1 MQEKKHKKFKLIYLL
16 YICII
21 LVLIYCIIQVYA
33 VFQSEVS
40 GDVKLVNGVW
50 QIKIN
55 NTDISNGTNKE
66 FTVNEINTVENE
78 HVKPG
83 NLAPGLSGSF
93 NVLIDPTR
101 NRCIC

>member
-1 MQEKKHKKFKLIYLL
+1 MQEKKHRKFKLIYLL

-83 NLAPGLSGSF
+83 NLAPGLS
-93 NVLIDPTR
+93 V
-101 NRCIC
+101 C